1 MGKGHDEIHV
11 LNNGSFLCME
21 DGWKGVKTGDTGQ
34 WTCHIPSMTDL
45 RSNYA
50 SHSLHHLATLP
61 SGQVHTCLRAFALAF
76 PSFWKLFPDLD
87 KAGALES
94 IQGWLQCHLLG
105 EAFSDFPVSITLS
118 LVLPFAAGT
127 AVITLFIFLLL
138 AALFLNVSLESVTLC
153 SSDALIAGMAWR
165 VRSTQWVRTT

>member
-1 MGKGHDEIHV
+1 MICKCQGIILNFSMGKGHDEIHV

-76 PSFWKLFPDLD
+76 PSAQNVFPPDIHGGFFL
-87 KAGALES
+87 KS
-94 IQGWLQCHLLG
+94 WR
-105 EAFSDFPVSITLS
+105 
-118 LVLPFAAGT
+118 
-127 AVITLFIFLLL
+127 FLLK
-138 AALFLNVSLESVTLC
+138 C
-153 SSDALIAGMAWR
+153 HP
-165 VRSTQWVRTT
+165 QPP